1 MLEYLRS
8 EDEGVVTEEFSSSR
22 GSSETQGPLA
32 ERGKCSLA
40 PCSEPQCQ
48 AATKLDTI
56 MKASLHYFSSFISA
70 LVFSIWRIWTRR

>member
-1 MLEYLRS
+1 MLTKYLWQDLSRQVEEMMLEYLRS

-48 AATKLDTI
+48 AANKLDTI
-56 MKASLHYFSSFISA
+56 MKASHQ
-70 LVFSIWRIWTRR
+70 